1 MEVKA
6 RPFRVV
12 LAMRDSQTPLTRGPP
27 TVPPGERNRLVS
39 VKSEPPFQ
47 DVLAEA
53 RRWLDNVYE
62 RMVEGPDEVLWQN
75 MHSLHLGLLT
85 LRRRWSPDV
94 WRRFCK
100 ETAKKHPLRLFL
112 HQCPF
117 TRRAWERPRGY
128 AGDAVL
134 IDYLY
139 MDQASDELHAGR
151 EIYRY
156 MHQQPSSLSVRERRE
171 LLARAI
177 DETAERVPG
186 GARILSV
193 ACGHLREAEKS
204 RAVAE
209 HRVGELIAFDQ
220 DALSLAEISHH
231 NPHGVVKP
239 VCGSVRA
246 LLSEKTKFQDMDFV
260 YSAGLYDYL
269 SDAVAT
275 RLTGLLFGMLRS
287 GGRVLVA
294 NFARYPPETGYMEA
308 FMDWWLLYREEDD
321 MRSLLGEVPM
331 EELARVRLYRDSQ
344 DNVIYLELMRR

>member
-1 MEVKA
+1 VK
-6 RPFRVV
+6 PE
-12 LAMRDSQTPLTRGPP
+12 S
-27 TVPPGERNRLVS
+27 
-39 VKSEPPFQ
+39 PFQ

-100 ETAKKHPLRLFL
+100 ETAKKHPLRPFL

-139 MDQASDELHAGR
+139 MDRASDELHAGR

-177 DETAERVPG
+177 DETAERVPD

-193 ACGHLREAEKS
+193 ACGHLREAELS

-209 HRVGELIAFDQ
+209 RRVGELIAFDQ

-239 VCGSVRA
+239 LCGSVRA
-246 LLSEKTKFQDMDFV
+246 LLSGKTKFQDMDFV

-269 SDAVAT
+269 TDAVAT

-308 FMDWWLLYREEDD
+308 FMDWWLIYREEDD
-321 MRSLLGEVPM
+321 MRALLGEVPM
-331 EELARVRLYRDSQ
+331 EELAWVRLYRDRQ
-344 DNVIYLELMRR
+344 DNVIYLELTRR

>member
-1 MEVKA
+1 VKA
-6 RPFRVV
+6 IPFRVV
-12 LAMRDSQTPLTRGPP
+12 LAMHDSQTTP
-27 TVPPGERNRLVS
+27 TSTVSNLLPGQRNQLVVPVPEDS
-39 VKSEPPFQ
+39 FQ
-47 DVLAEA
+47 EAFEEA
-53 RRWLDNVYE
+53 REWLDNVHE
-62 RMVEGPDEVLWQN
+62 RMLGGPDEVLRQN
-75 MHSLHLGLLT
+75 MHSLHLGLIT
-85 LRRRWSPDV
+85 LRRRWSPEL

-100 ETAKKHPLRLFL
+100 ETAKKHPLRPFL

-117 TRRAWERPRGY
+117 TRRAFERPRGY

-139 MDQASDELHAGR
+139 MDRAADELHAGR
-151 EIYRY
+151 EIYKY
-156 MHQQPSSLSVRERRE
+156 MHQQPSSLSVRERKL

-186 GARILSV
+186 GSRILSV
-193 ACGHLREAEKS
+193 ACGHLREAESS

-220 DALSLAEISHH
+220 DPLSLAEISHH
-231 NPHGVVKP
+231 NPLDVVKP

-246 LLSEKTKFQDMDFV
+246 LLSGKTKFQDMDFV

-287 GGRVLVA
+287 GGRMLVA
-294 NFARYPPETGYMEA
+294 NFAMYPPETGYMEA
-308 FMDWWLLYREEDD
+308 FMDWWLLYRDEDG
-321 MRSLLGEVPM
+321 MRALLGEVPLDQ
-331 EELARVRLYRDSQ
+331 LASVRLYRDSQ
-344 DNVIYLELMRR
+344 DNVIYLELTRR

>member
-1 MEVKA
+1 MH
-6 RPFRVV
+6 
-12 LAMRDSQTPLTRGPP
+12 DSQTTLTGSAPSIH
-27 TVPPGERNRLVS
+27 PGERNRLV
-39 VKSEPPFQ
+39 VPVSERPFQ
-47 DVLAEA
+47 EAFEEA
-53 RRWLDNVYE
+53 REWLDNVHE
-62 RMVEGPDEVLWQN
+62 RMLEGPDEVLRQN

-85 LRRRWSPDV
+85 LRRRWSPEL

-100 ETAKKHPLRLFL
+100 EAAKKHPLRPFL

-139 MDQASDELHAGR
+139 MDRAADELHAGR

-171 LLARAI
+171 LLARYI

-186 GARILSV
+186 KARILSV
-193 ACGHLREAEKS
+193 ACGHLREAESS

-209 HRVGELIAFDQ
+209 RRVGELIAFDQ
-220 DALSLAEISHH
+220 DPLSLAEISHH
-231 NPHGVVKP
+231 NPHGVVRP
-239 VCGSVRA
+239 LCGSVRS
-246 LLSEKTKFQDMDFV
+246 LLAGKTRFADMDFV

-269 SDAVAT
+269 SDPVAT

-287 GGRVLVA
+287 GGKMMVA
-294 NFARYPPETGYMEA
+294 NFAMFPPETGYMEA
-308 FMDWWLLYREEDD
+308 FMDWWLIYRDEDG
-321 MRSLLGEVPM
+321 MRALLGEVPM
-331 EELARVRLYRDSQ
+331 DELAGIRLFRDSQ
-344 DNVIYLELMRR
+344 DNVIYLELTRR

>member
-1 MEVKA
+1 MQE
-6 RPFRVV
+6 
-12 LAMRDSQTPLTRGPP
+12 SQTPLTRGAP
-27 TVPPGERNRLVS
+27 TAPPGERNRLVIT
-39 VKSEPPFQ
+39 EQAPPFE
-47 DVLAEA
+47 DALAEA
-53 RRWLDNVYE
+53 QRWLDNVYA

-85 LRRRWSPDV
+85 LRRRWSPEV
-94 WRRFCK
+94 WRKFCK
-100 ETAKKHPLRLFL
+100 ETAKKHPLRPFL

-139 MDQASDELHAGR
+139 MDRAADELHAGR

-171 LLARAI
+171 LLARTI
-177 DETAERVPG
+177 DETAERVPE

-193 ACGHLREAEKS
+193 ACGHLREAETS

-209 HRVGELIAFDQ
+209 QRVGELIAFDQ
-220 DALSLAEISHH
+220 DPLSLAEISHH

-246 LLSEKTKFQDMDFV
+246 LLSGKTTFQDMDFV

-287 GGRVLVA
+287 GGKMLVA

-308 FMDWWLLYREEDD
+308 FMDWWLIYREEDD
-321 MRSLLGEVPM
+321 MRALLGEVPM
-331 EELARVRLYRDSQ
+331 EQLAGIRLYRDTQ
-344 DNVIYLELMRR
+344 DNVIYLELTRR

>member
-1 MEVKA
+1 MHDTQ
-6 RPFRVV
+6 
-12 LAMRDSQTPLTRGPP
+12 MTPTSSAP
-27 TVPPGERNRLVS
+27 TVRPGERNQLV
-39 VKSEPPFQ
+39 VP
-47 DVLAEA
+47 VLEHSFREAFEEA
-53 RRWLDNVYE
+53 RDWLDNVHA
-62 RMVEGPDEVLWQN
+62 RMLEAPDEVLRQN

-85 LRRRWSPDV
+85 LRRRWMPEV

-100 ETAKKHPLRLFL
+100 ETAKKHPLRPFL

-117 TRRAWERPRGY
+117 TRRAFERPRGY

-139 MDQASDELHAGR
+139 MDRAADELHAGR

-156 MHQQPSSLSVRERRE
+156 MHQQPSSVSVRERRE

-177 DETAERVPG
+177 DETADRVPG
-186 GARILSV
+186 QARILSV
-193 ACGHLREAEKS
+193 ACGHLREAETS

-209 HRVGELIAFDQ
+209 RRVGELIAFDQ
-220 DALSLAEISHH
+220 DPLSLAEISHH

-239 VCGSVRA
+239 HCGSVRA
-246 LLSEKTKFQDMDFV
+246 LLSGKATFSDMDFV

-287 GGRVLVA
+287 GGKMLVA
-294 NFARYPPETGYMEA
+294 NFAMYPPETGYMEA
-308 FMDWWLLYREEDD
+308 FMDWWLIYRDEDG
-321 MRSLLGEVPM
+321 MRALLGEVPM
-331 EELARVRLYRDSQ
+331 EQLSSVRLFRDSQ
-344 DNVIYLELMRR
+344 DNVIYLELTRR

>member
-1 MEVKA
+1 MHDIQPSPSSGAKA
-6 RPFRVV
+6 V
-12 LAMRDSQTPLTRGPP
+12 L
-27 TVPPGERNRLVS
+27 PGERNRLVVS
-39 VKSEPPFQ
+39 TSEPAFQ
-47 DVLAEA
+47 DVLEEA
-53 RRWLDNVYE
+53 RHWLDAVHE
-62 RMVEGPDEVLWQN
+62 RMLEGPDEVLWQN

-85 LRRRWSPDV
+85 LRRRWAPEM

-100 ETAKKHPLRLFL
+100 DTAKKHPLRAFL

-117 TRRAWERPRGY
+117 TRRAYERPRGY

-139 MDQASDELHAGR
+139 MDHASDELHAGR

-171 LLARAI
+171 LLARTL
-177 DETAERVPG
+177 DDTAERVPQG
-186 GARILSV
+186 SRILSV
-193 ACGHLREAEKS
+193 ACGHLREAES
-204 RAVAE
+204 SVAVAE
-209 HRVGELIAFDQ
+209 RRVGELIAFDQ
-220 DALSLAEISHH
+220 DPLSLAEISHH
-231 NPHGVVKP
+231 NPHGVVRP

-246 LLSEKTKFQDMDFV
+246 LLSGKATFQDMDFV

-287 GGRVLVA
+287 GGKMLVA
-294 NFARYPPETGYMEA
+294 NFAMYPPETGYMEA
-308 FMDWWLLYREEDD
+308 FMDWWLIYRDEDG

-331 EELARVRLYRDSQ
+331 DQLASVRLFRDSQ
-344 DNVIYLELMRR
+344 DNVIYLELTRR

>member
-1 MEVKA
+1 M
-6 RPFRVV
+6 
-12 LAMRDSQTPLTRGPP
+12 
-27 TVPPGERNRLVS
+27 
-39 VKSEPPFQ
+39 
-47 DVLAEA
+47 AEA

-62 RMVEGPDEVLWQN
+62 RMVQGPDEVLWQN

-85 LRRRWSPDV
+85 LRRRWSPEV
-94 WRRFCK
+94 WRKFCK
-100 ETAKKHPLRLFL
+100 ETAKKHPLRPFL

-139 MDQASDELHAGR
+139 MDHASDELHAGR

-156 MHQQPSSLSVRERRE
+156 MHAQPSSLSVRERRE

-186 GARILSV
+186 EARILSV
-193 ACGHLREAEKS
+193 ACGHLREAETS
-204 RAVAE
+204 VAVAE
-209 HRVGELIAFDQ
+209 RRIAELIAFDQ

-239 VCGSVRA
+239 VAGSVRS
-246 LLSEKTKFQDMDFV
+246 LLSGKTTFQDMDFV

-269 SDAVAT
+269 SDPVAT

-287 GGRVLVA
+287 GGRILVA

-308 FMDWWLLYREEDD
+308 FMDWWLIYREEDD
-321 MRSLLGEVPM
+321 MRALLGEVPM
-331 EELARVRLYRDSQ
+331 DQLASLRLYRDSQ
-344 DNVIYLELMRR
+344 DNVIYLELTRR